1 MKPVQATSYKNTAQ
15 CYLVFPSLVENS
27 FSLSNVSRTL
37 SHLQSNGILSV
48 RRPKVSSFAE
58 EMELAP
64 HTVSEHWN

>member
-1 MKPVQATSYKNTAQ
+1 MQATGYKNNAHY
-15 CYLVFPSLVENS
+15 YLVFPSLVENS
-27 FSLSNVSRTL
+27 FRLSNVSRVL

-58 EMELAP
+58 EMVLAP